1 MDNVVIRQMEEGDLD
16 VVSEL
21 AMLANPFA
29 VKEKYRNHIFD
40 ELRENP
46 DLSFVA
52 TVNGGV
58 VGYVQ
63 ADIHNATS
71 TLEDIVIA
79 EEHQMKG
86 LGRML
91 LEKVLIILRNKKT
104 KIILAEVHYK
114 CSSAI
119 PFYYKFGFRISGCV
133 QDRFGVGHDAI
144 IIKLDLE

>member
-1 MDNVVIRQMEEGDLD
+1 MSKMTIRQMVESDLD

-29 VKEKYRNHIFD
+29 VKEKYRNHLSD

-52 TVNGGV
+52 TVNGRV

-63 ADIHNATS
+63 ADVHNATS
-71 TLEDIVIA
+71 LLEDIAIA
-79 EEHQMKG
+79 KEHQMKG
-86 LGRML
+86 LGRAL
-91 LEKVLIILRNKKT
+91 LEKVLTILRNNKT
-104 KIILAEVHYK
+104 KIVFAEVHHK

-119 PFYYKFGFRISGCV
+119 PFYYRFGFRISGCG
-133 QDRFGVGHDAI
+133 QDHFGVGHDAI
-144 IIKLDLE
+144 ILKLYLE